1 MLGLF
6 VSKVL
11 LILGGFRDTSEID
24 TATRCFYR
32 HLSPAETAQVII
44 NSR

>member
-11 LILGGFRDTSEID
+11 VILGGFRDTGEIAIV
-24 TATRCFYR
+24 TECFYR
-32 HLSPAETAQVII
+32 HLSPEQTAQVVI